1 MPTYDVP
8 GVYIEEQTGPGV
20 ITGVGTSTAA
30 FIGPAL
36 RGPINEARRLSSFD
50 EFLEIY
56 ATTLDGTLWPYI
68 DSPRRFYL
76 AHGIRGFFE
85 NGGRQAYLVRVGT
98 ARGTTWDVENQNGEV
113 AFRVQAKQEGI
124 AGDNITVQVQAT
136 NATGAAGRAVAKGSA
151 TVQAVNGTQ
160 ITVDDATPFRVGDV
174 VTEDESARAEI
185 TQIQAQSSVLTLS
198 KALAGLAANDT
209 LRIANL
215 LNTQDTFRMADTTGL
230 YPGSVVIIRGDD
242 ADNPGNDVENF
253 AVIESLNRASGFV
266 TLAASPARANNFN
279 LASAN
284 APVLISQEFRLIV
297 TAPEAAAETFD
308 NLSLEPLHPGY
319 VFLAVDSDSVKIIA
333 PPVPPTAAALPD
345 HLVNAV
351 GNVAITVNGQ
361 NDDPAVLTATEFE
374 AGLNVLREIDEVNL
388 VCIPDAAA
396 HLERVSIQQAMI
408 NHCLAP
414 KLQDRFAIL
423 DSAPGVPPSGPGS
436 VEEQRETV
444 ESERGFAAL
453 YYPWLRV
460 REPIPPTRP
469 RPAIPSTIYIP
480 PSGHIAGVYART
492 DNERGVHKAPAN
504 TAVRGVL
511 GLEQQLSDGQ
521 QGPLNL
527 KGINALRI
535 FPGST
540 QVMVWGARTTVDPD
554 ITDWLYINVR
564 RLMLFIEE
572 SIEEGIRFA
581 VFEPNNLAL
590 WQKLKRTIT
599 EFLTRV
605 WRDGALF
612 GDKAEQAFQV
622 RIDEA
627 LNPPSTRALGRLYI
641 EIAVAPVRPAEFIIV
656 RIGLS
661 RDGASEVSEG

>member
-30 FIGPAL
+30 FVGPAL
-36 RGPINEARRLSSFD
+36 RGPLNQARRISSFD
-50 EFLEIY
+50 EFLQNY
-56 ATTLDGTLWPYI
+56 AITLSDGSLWPYI

-76 AHGIRGFFE
+76 AHGVRGFFN
-85 NGGRQAYLVRVGT
+85 NGGRQAYIVRIGT
-98 ARGTTWDVENQNGEV
+98 ARATTWDIANQAGEAV
-113 AFRVQAKQEGI
+113 FRVRAKQEGI
-124 AGDNITVQVQAT
+124 GGDNITVQVQAV
-136 NATGAAGRAVAKGSA
+136 NATGAAGRAVATGSA
-151 TVQAVNGTQ
+151 TVQAINGVQVTVNN
-160 ITVDDATPFRVGDV
+160 AAPFRVGDI
-174 VTEDESARAEI
+174 VTENEAARAEI
-185 TQIQAQSSVLTLS
+185 TQIQGNLLTLS
-198 KALAGLAANDT
+198 ATLAGLANGDT

-215 LNTQDTFRMADTTGL
+215 LNTQNTFRMADTTGIH
-230 YPGSVVIIRGDD
+230 PGSVVIIRGDD
-242 ADNPGNDVENF
+242 AANPGNNVDNF
-253 AVIESLNRASGFV
+253 AIVESLNRASGFV
-266 TLAASPARANNFN
+266 TLAAAPARANNFN
-279 LASAN
+279 LAAAN

-297 TAPEAAAETFD
+297 TAPPAAAQTYD
-308 NLSLEPLHPGY
+308 NLSLEPAHPGY
-319 VFLAVDSDSVKIIA
+319 VFLAVNSDAVEIIA
-333 PPVPPTAAALPD
+333 PPAPPTASNFPNR
-345 HLVNAV
+345 LVNAV

-361 NDDPAVLTATEFE
+361 NDDPAALTAAEFE
-374 AGLNVLREIDEVNL
+374 AGLNVLRDIDEVNL
-388 VCIPDAAA
+388 VCVPDAAA
-396 HLERVSIQQAMI
+396 HAERVAIQQAMI

-436 VEEQRETV
+436 IEEQRATV

-453 YYPWLRV
+453 YYPWLQV
-460 REPIPPTRP
+460 REPIPPTQL
-469 RPAIPSTIYIP
+469 RPATPRTIYIP

-504 TAVRGVL
+504 TPVRDVL
-511 GLEQQLSDGQ
+511 GLERQISDGQ
-521 QGPLNL
+521 HGPLNL
-527 KGINALRI
+527 AGINVLRI
-535 FPGST
+535 FPGSA

-554 ITDWLYINVR
+554 VTDWLYVNVR
-564 RLMLFIEE
+564 RLLLFIEE

-581 VFEPNNLAL
+581 VFEPNNLQL

-599 EFLTRV
+599 DFLTRV

-612 GDKAEQAFQV
+612 GDKPEKAFYV

-656 RIGLS
+656 RIGLW
-661 RDGASEVSEG
+661 DGGSEVSEG